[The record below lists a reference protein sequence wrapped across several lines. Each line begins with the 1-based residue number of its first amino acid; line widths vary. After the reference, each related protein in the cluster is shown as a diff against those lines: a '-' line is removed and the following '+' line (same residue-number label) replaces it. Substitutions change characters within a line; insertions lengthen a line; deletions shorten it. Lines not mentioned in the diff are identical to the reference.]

1 VAELLFVRESRVRV
15 GLCNEFLRTRTFS
28 GFRNGSLK
36 VALLIS
42 PPATLLN
49 NFSAFT
55 AAIRMIRTLDKPEAF
70 FYGQFVDAAYTM
82 YERDPQ
88 NPRPLPQAHDIPD
101 GYEMVAWIQMSDFFF
116 WYRLPMGFYGL
127 MARSRTD
134 HHQYVVALR
143 GTKSMVEWWDDGVT
157 RLVRFKPVPDAGRV
171 ECGFDTIYSTL
182 RVIKMPEAARAP
194 AAPGQAI
201 QGAAVTERAAAIP
214 ELMTGSFAEQ
224 LEQLADSLE
233 PDPQRREGFRTGRL
247 ARPQRG
253 MVVTGHSLGSALATL
268 VVMENKSNKKFD
280 ICTLCTFASP
290 RVGNA
295 EFVRQFAELPITSW
309 RLVNTQDIVP
319 RIPFHIPL
327 FFPYEH
333 VETEFSFSSAGVV
346 KWNPGCWHSMKTYLH
361 WLDPASP
368 LYPGCQK

>member
-1 VAELLFVRESRVRV
+1 MPVLFDRK
-15 GLCNEFLRTRTFS
+15 L
-28 GFRNGSLK
+28 
-36 VALLIS
+36 
-42 PPATLLN
+42 
-49 NFSAFT
+49 
-55 AAIRMIRTLDKPEAF
+55 AF
-70 FYGQFVDAAYTM
+70 FYGQFVDGAYTL
-82 YERDPQ
+82 YERDP
-88 NPRPLPQAHDIPD
+88 NNARPLPQTRDIPD

-127 MARSRTD
+127 MARNRTD

-157 RLVRFKPVPDAGRV
+157 RLVRFRPVPDAGRV

-182 RVIKMPEAARAP
+182 RVIKMPDAARGQTAP
-194 AAPGQAI
+194 I
-201 QGAAVTERAAAIP
+201 LSVQGTPVAERAAAIP

-233 PDPQRREGFRTGRL
+233 PDPQRREAFRTGRL

-268 VVMENKSNKKFD
+268 FVMENKANKKFD
-280 ICTLCTFASP
+280 IHTLCTFASP

-309 RLVNTQDIVP
+309 RLVNTQDVVP
-319 RIPFHIPL
+319 KIPFHIPL
-327 FFPYEH
+327 LFPYEH

-346 KWNPGCWHSMKTYLH
+346 KWSPACWHSMKTHMH
-361 WLDPASP
+361 WLDSAFP
-368 LYPGCQK
+368 LDDKCRR